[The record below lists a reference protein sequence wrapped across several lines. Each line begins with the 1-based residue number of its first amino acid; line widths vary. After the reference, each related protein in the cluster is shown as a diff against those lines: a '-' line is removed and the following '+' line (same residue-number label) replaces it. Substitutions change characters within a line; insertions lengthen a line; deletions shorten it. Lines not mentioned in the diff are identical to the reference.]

1 MQRLVNDNDNLES
14 SGLLSRLVLD
24 YIRAS
29 IFGSKSQ
36 AEIQNKVKVAIDQ
49 LIEQIIIDIPCGQY
63 VLSVVFEVL
72 LENQFGDL
80 LAFYSDMVNALTCE
94 LIDELKTNLYAHN
107 MKNPGAEIPN
117 IKFKKADRK
126 SVV

>member
-49 LIEQIIIDIPCGQY
+49 LIEQTIIDTPRGEY
-63 VLSVVFEVL
+63 VLSAVFEVL
-72 LENQFGDL
+72 PENQFGDL
-80 LAFYSDMVNALTCE
+80 LASYYDLVNALTCA
-94 LIDELKTNLYAHN
+94 LTAVLKANLYAPS
-107 MKNPGAEIPN
+107 MRNPDADIPN
-117 IKFKKADRK
+117 IKFN
-126 SVV
+126 